1 MGEIITRRNWTE
13 LPVPMDVISRL
24 KEMLNDRN
32 SNIDEIVENEYEME
46 SANDHETI
54 RALQENNAE
63 ENDVSNNIEEEEYE
77 VSHQFDGLI
86 SNKEENKIEEIEEED
101 HDDFVPELETNH
113 GTSEMME
120 GNIQEEEEDKSLEVR
135 DQEKE
140 NNKPTK

>member
-101 HDDFVPELETNH
+101 HDDFVAQLETNH